1 MLGRKTEGSRHTQS
15 SQPYASART
24 DKAERK
30 VALVCLPF
38 DHSQSVSTR
47 STRSIQQRCFPTIL
61 HDQIMT
67 SKALTRNA
75 FLDPEEH
82 VHQVTRL
89 DESKV
94 KKVNV
99 YEAVAGTQSFQIVVR
114 TILTV
119 HRENQWSRIYT
130 KTTRLRF
137 YKRHSFI
144 LNHSNST
151 TRCFVQKIEC
161 PVTIR
166 RIRCLFCQ

>member
-1 MLGRKTEGSRHTQS
+1 MGRKTEGGRVTLKAASLTPRHEQTRLKKS
-15 SQPYASART
+15 CIG
-24 DKAERK
+24 
-30 VALVCLPF
+30 CLPF
-38 DHSQSVSTR
+38 DHSQPVPTR
-47 STRSIQQRCFPTIL
+47 STKSIQQKCFPTIL

-67 SKALTRNA
+67 SKALTRNT

-166 RIRCLFCQ
+166 RIRCLFRQ